1 MQVYIWGTGK
11 MAEICK
17 QDLLPNINILGFI
30 ESIRSK
36 SEFCGIK
43 VISGSELA
51 DKEYDY
57 VILANS
63 HEKEIE
69 TEFMLDEKK
78 TIYYLLTISQ
88 TDSGRILFNRKNQL
102 ELISKLFKSQRN
114 LNVTNAARSIMPCIS
129 VQVGDI
135 KLLFAKDDNLI
146 SNDMIGYNRIYSEDE
161 MLFFHKIAPKKQ
173 EGYFLDI
180 GANVGITS
188 IYFRKKLQ
196 SNLNYIAF
204 EPLKENVIYLKMNCI
219 LNECEDIKIENL
231 GVSNKDMPRKM
242 FLFDGASGSAMV
254 SDDKGAKQECN
265 FTTLDKY
272 VYKNNILPKEISY
285 IWADVQCHE
294 LEMVQGAKK
303 TLKESDASLFI
314 EFNVEEYK
322 TQEGKC
328 EHFINL
334 LKEIYKF
341 FICYEQY
348 SEGKIGIRDTKELEN
363 LPDEI
368 TTPFCNILLMK

>member
-114 LNVTNAARSIMPCIS
+114 LNVTNAARSHYAMHIS
-129 VQVGDI
+129 SGR
-135 KLLFAKDDNLI
+135 
-146 SNDMIGYNRIYSEDE
+146 G
-161 MLFFHKIAPKKQ
+161 HKTFVCQ
-173 EGYFLDI
+173 
-180 GANVGITS
+180 
-188 IYFRKKLQ
+188 R
-196 SNLNYIAF
+196 
-204 EPLKENVIYLKMNCI
+204 
-219 LNECEDIKIENL
+219 
-231 GVSNKDMPRKM
+231 
-242 FLFDGASGSAMV
+242 
-254 SDDKGAKQECN
+254 
-265 FTTLDKY
+265 
-272 VYKNNILPKEISY
+272 
-285 IWADVQCHE
+285 
-294 LEMVQGAKK
+294 
-303 TLKESDASLFI
+303 
-314 EFNVEEYK
+314 
-322 TQEGKC
+322 
-328 EHFINL
+328 
-334 LKEIYKF
+334 
-341 FICYEQY
+341 
-348 SEGKIGIRDTKELEN
+348 
-363 LPDEI
+363 
-368 TTPFCNILLMK
+368 